1 MKIGR
6 PAYGGGFH
14 LALKCSSVCLG
25 AKAIRPPPTTF
36 PSQHPPATLP
46 RIPQHQ
52 PYKSTPHPGEPSPT
66 VLIEISNPEV
76 EWLWWGW
83 VQTFTSGRSHLH
95 TSSFGKVHHCHEE
108 SPSLS
113 SIPWHTSPSRARL
126 GSNGLSGKEWT
137 CSAWSN
143 LLSKSLASVEV
154 FRVARAEV
162 SPQRPY
168 PGRAEICS
176 HFSVGSFPVVSIPLE
191 FNPPFQSWSDDSL
204 PSSANTTSPAYRGME
219 IRVKENL
226 SIKRLVC

>member
-1 MKIGR
+1 MLFRLLRGK
-6 PAYGGGFH
+6 
-14 LALKCSSVCLG
+14 SNQ
-25 AKAIRPPPTTF
+25 T
-36 PSQHPPATLP
+36 PSHNLP
-46 RIPQHQ
+46 L
-52 PYKSTPHPGEPSPT
+52 STPSCYSPSYSPTPAVQIHSPPRRTFPT